1 MIEPSAITIHAR
13 WTAPGCFFLWGTRHK
28 GGVCDAYDLKS
39 LLFAW
44 HQPSFYGTFIEV
56 TESLN
61 VEGLQLAALEALDY
75 FCAPGAVQH
84 TKLEWD
90 AEVQELLRLA
100 PHMKEALVQGRC
112 MPDFAKWKAGELG
125 WKLQLPEAVTAR
137 GLSLLAQQ
145 WMDRLIPEWA
155 EEDGTLR
162 QSIRQLELTY
172 PLIARGKLPTDL
184 WMDEEDWLV
193 SIGWQTDGTPF
204 RTCLQLSEPPQGRGS
219 WPLRVVL
226 QDRADK
232 ARLHELDPRAV
243 ASLAALA
250 ERSDAAV
257 QAADGHPAQAGSGL
271 TAETPDSDA
280 PAAAHEDALLAAE
293 PHPAAAPAVGGP
305 AAAAANTPEATA
317 ASALAAADVPEA
329 LAGLPAAWQP
339 QLLRA
344 ARDLAKW
351 ERILP
356 WLAGSSGGLRS
367 ELTADEA
374 WRLMSDGS
382 LRLMEAGYSVFLPA
396 WWERLRRTKPRLK
409 AKIKSSVG
417 STPQAMFGLQ
427 QLMEFDWKVALG
439 DIELTEEEFR
449 ALLEENRRLVQIQG
463 QWVQLDPDQLLQLQQ
478 VIAQVQKKEGL
489 SLRDVLELHLL
500 GSSEGEDEFGFERS
514 LQMEVELNE
523 QLQDMVDLL
532 NHTKQVPIIEPP
544 ASFLGTLRPYQVE
557 GISWL
562 LFLRGA
568 GLGGCLA
575 DDMGLGKTIQ
585 MITYL
590 LCIREQALSAQGGRD
605 ARPPLLRSGDA
616 QETALKEPPAAT
628 VRARGLKPAETAR
641 QSEAPTPPSLL
652 ICPTSVLGNWQKEL
666 ERFAPL
672 LNIYLHYGP
681 NRAKGDAFRDA
692 VQGYDLVLTT
702 YTLSHLDETE
712 FTSVEWNAICLDEAQ
727 NIKNAYTKQ
736 ATSIRS
742 FRGRHRIAMTGT
754 PIENR
759 LTELW
764 SIFDFLNPGYLGT
777 LRDFTHRYVS
787 AIERS
792 NDPEL
797 VSKVQRLIRP
807 FLLRRVKKDPA
818 IQLDLPD
825 KYEYKTFVSLTAEQG
840 ILYENYIKDMFER
853 LDRLSVMERRGLIL
867 AALTKLKQICNHP
880 SLMLKEPAGA
890 PWQQRSNKVER
901 LLEMVHEL
909 RQEGDKCLIFTQF
922 VETGHLLQRIL
933 EQELGSPVAFLHGGT
948 PKLARDRMI
957 SHFQDETLPAEEQTG
972 IFLLSLK
979 AGGTGLNLTAA
990 NHVFHFDRWWNPAVE
1005 NQATDRAFRI
1015 GQTRHVQVHKF
1026 VTLGTLEERIDEMID
1041 KKQGLSQQ
1049 IVGNGEQ
1056 WITEL
1061 STEDLKE
1068 LFALRNEWV
1077 ET

>member
-1 MIEPSAITIHAR
+1 MIDTSAITVHAR
-13 WTAPGCFFLWGTRHK
+13 WTSPGCFFLWGTRYN
-28 GGVCDAYDLKS
+28 GGISDAYDLKC

-44 HQPSFYGTFIEV
+44 HEPSFYGTFIEV
-56 TESLN
+56 TELMN
-61 VEGLQLAALEALDY
+61 VEGLQLSALEALDY
-75 FCAPGAVQH
+75 FCSPSAVQH
-84 TKLEWD
+84 LKLDWSG
-90 AEVQELLRLA
+90 ELRELMRLA
-100 PHMKEALVQGRC
+100 PYVKEALVQGRC

-125 WKLQLPEAVTAR
+125 WKLQLPEHAAAD
-137 GLSLLAQQ
+137 GLSPLAQQ
-145 WMDRLIPEWA
+145 WMDRLIPEWG
-155 EEDGTLR
+155 EEDSLLR
-162 QSIRQLELTY
+162 QSIRQLEATY
-172 PLIARGKLPTDL
+172 PLLQRGKLPADL

-204 RTCLQLSEPPQGRGS
+204 RTCLQLSEPPQGRGDS

-232 ARLHELDPRAV
+232 TLMREVDAHALAAAFSAGSDGADAEAQPDGAV
-243 ASLAALA
+243 AAEPARALRGDDAAALA
-250 ERSDAAV
+250 E
-257 QAADGHPAQAGSGL
+257 L
-271 TAETPDSDA
+271 
-280 PAAAHEDALLAAE
+280 
-293 PHPAAAPAVGGP
+293 
-305 AAAAANTPEATA
+305 PE
-317 ASALAAADVPEA
+317 
-329 LAGLPAAWQP
+329 AWQP
-339 QLLRA
+339 ELHRS

-351 ERILP
+351 QRILP
-356 WLAGSSGGLRS
+356 WLERSSEPGVLRS
-367 ELTADEA
+367 ELSQDEA
-374 WRLMSDGS
+374 WQLLTDGS

-396 WWERLRRTKPRLK
+396 WWERIRRWRPRLK

-417 STPQAMFGLQ
+417 TGPQSMFGLE
-427 QLMEFDWKVALG
+427 QLMQFDWKIALG

-449 ALLEENRRLVQIQG
+449 ALLEENRKLVQIRG
-463 QWVQLDPDQLLQLQQ
+463 QWIQLDPDHLLQLQQ
-478 VIAQVQKKEGL
+478 VMKQVQKKQGL

-500 GSSEGEDEFGFERS
+500 GSSEGEEELGFQRS

-523 QLQDMVDLL
+523 QLQEMVDLL
-532 NHTKQVPIIEPP
+532 NHAKRPPLIEPP
-544 ASFLGTLRPYQVE
+544 DSFRGTLRPYQIE

-562 LFLRGA
+562 LFLRRF

-590 LCIREQALSAQGGRD
+590 LHLREQQKS
-605 ARPPLLRSGDA
+605 LREEHGA
-616 QETALKEPPAAT
+616 APA
-628 VRARGLKPAETAR
+628 
-641 QSEAPTPPSLL
+641 PSLL

-666 ERFAPL
+666 QRFAPEL
-672 LNIYLHYGP
+672 RVHLHYGP
-681 NRAKGDAFRDA
+681 GRAKGEAFKETCE
-692 VQGYDLVLTT
+692 GYDLVLTT

-712 FTSVEWNAICLDEAQ
+712 LAQLEWSSICLDEAQ

-736 ATSIRS
+736 ATSIR
-742 FRGRHRIAMTGT
+742 GLKGQHRIAMTGT

-777 LRDFTHRYVS
+777 LREFSHRFVS
-787 AIERS
+787 AIERT
-792 NDPEL
+792 NDSEL

-853 LDRLSVMERRGLIL
+853 LDRLSAMERRGLIL
-867 AALTKLKQICNHP
+867 AALTKLKQVCNHP
-880 SLMLKEPAGA
+880 ALMLKEPAGA

-901 LLEMVHEL
+901 LLEMVQEL

-933 EQELGSPVAFLHGGT
+933 EQELGTPAMFLHGGT
-948 PKLARDRMI
+948 PKAARDRMI
-957 SHFQDETLPAEEQTG
+957 TEFQDDSLPPERQPG

-1026 VTLGTLEERIDEMID
+1026 VTLGTLEERIDEMIE

-1061 STEDLKE
+1061 STDDLKE
-1068 LFALRNEWV
+1068 LFTLRKEWV
-1077 ET
+1077 EL

>member
-1 MIEPSAITIHAR
+1 MDSMIDTTAITVHTR
-13 WTAPGCFFLWGTRHK
+13 WIAPGCFFLWGTRYN
-28 GGVCDAYDLKS
+28 GGISDANDLKN

-61 VEGLQLAALEALDY
+61 VEGLQLPALEALDY
-75 FCAPGAVQH
+75 FCSPSAVQH
-84 TKLEWD
+84 LKLDWSREL
-90 AEVQELLRLA
+90 QELLHLA
-100 PHMKEALVQGRC
+100 PHVKEALVQGRC

-125 WKLQLPEAVTAR
+125 WKLALPDSVAAE
-137 GLSLLAQQ
+137 GLSPLAQQ
-145 WMDRLIPEWA
+145 WMDQLIPEWG
-155 EEDGTLR
+155 EEDGMLR
-162 QSIRQLELTY
+162 QSIRQLEQTY
-172 PLIARGKLPTDL
+172 PLLQRGKLPADL

-219 WPLRVVL
+219 WPLRVIL

-232 ARLHELDPRAV
+232 DVLREVDAAALEEAAQAGATALAAEAAEQPGGAEAPERA
-243 ASLAALA
+243 AAALA
-250 ERSDAAV
+250 AEAAEAR
-257 QAADGHPAQAGSGL
+257 AADAFAAHPAL
-271 TAETPDSDA
+271 AE
-280 PAAAHEDALLAAE
+280 
-293 PHPAAAPAVGGP
+293 
-305 AAAAANTPEATA
+305 
-317 ASALAAADVPEA
+317 
-329 LAGLPAAWQP
+329 LPAAWRP
-339 QLLRA
+339 HLHRA
-344 ARDLAKW
+344 AKDLAKW
-351 ERILP
+351 RRIQPSLQQSEDTP
-356 WLAGSSGGLRS
+356 ALRT
-367 ELTADEA
+367 ELSQEEA
-374 WRLMSDGS
+374 WQLLTQGS

-396 WWERLRRTKPRLK
+396 WWERIRRWKPRLK

-417 STPQAMFGLQ
+417 SGPQAMFGLQ
-427 QLMEFDWKVALG
+427 QLMQFDWKIALG

-449 ALLEENRRLVQIQG
+449 ALLEEKRKLVQIRG
-463 QWVQLDPDQLLQLQQ
+463 QWIQLDPTQLQQ
-478 VIAQVQKKEGL
+478 LEQVMKQVQKKQGL
-489 SLRDVLELHLL
+489 SFRDVLELHLL
-500 GSSEGEDEFGFERS
+500 GSSEGEEEFGFQRS

-523 QLQDMVDLL
+523 QLHEMVELL
-532 NHTKQVPIIEPP
+532 NHSKRPP
-544 ASFLGTLRPYQVE
+544 LIDPPSSFRGTLRPYQVE

-562 LFLRGA
+562 LFLRRA

-590 LCIREQALSAQGGRD
+590 LHMREQASSA
-605 ARPPLLRSGDA
+605 AA
-616 QETALKEPPAAT
+616 HAAEEPA
-628 VRARGLKPAETAR
+628 
-641 QSEAPTPPSLL
+641 PSLL

-666 ERFAPL
+666 QRFAPEL
-672 LNIYLHYGP
+672 KIHLHYGP
-681 NRAKGDAFRDA
+681 NRAKGEAFKDAC
-692 VQGYDLVLTT
+692 QGHDLILTT
-702 YTLSHLDETE
+702 YTLSHLDEVE
-712 FTSVEWNAICLDEAQ
+712 LSQVEWSSICLDEAQ

-742 FRGRHRIAMTGT
+742 LKGQHRIAMTGT

-777 LRDFTHRYVS
+777 LREFTHRYVT
-787 AIERS
+787 AIEKS

-797 VSKVQRLIRP
+797 VNKVQRLIRP

-825 KYEYKTFVSLTAEQG
+825 KHEYKTFVSLTAEQG
-840 ILYENYIKDMFER
+840 ILYENYIKDMFDR
-853 LDRLSVMERRGLIL
+853 LDRLSAMERRGLIL

-901 LLEMVHEL
+901 LLEMVQEL

-922 VETGHLLQRIL
+922 VETGHLLGRIL
-933 EQELGSPVAFLHGGT
+933 EQELGEPVLFLHGGT
-948 PKLARDRMI
+948 PKAGRDRMI
-957 SHFQDETLPAEEQTG
+957 SEFQGDTQLTEAQPG

-1026 VTLGTLEERIDEMID
+1026 VTLGTLEERIDEMIE

-1061 STEDLKE
+1061 STDDLKE
-1068 LFALRNEWV
+1068 LFSLRNEWV
-1077 ET
+1077 EG

>member
-1 MIEPSAITIHAR
+1 MIESSAITVHAR
-13 WTAPGCFFLWGTRHK
+13 WTAPGCFFVWGTRYK
-28 GGVCDAYDLKS
+28 GGICDAYDLKNV
-39 LLFAW
+39 LFAW

-56 TESLN
+56 SESMN
-61 VEGLQLAALEALDY
+61 VEGLQLPALEALDY
-75 FCAPGAVQH
+75 FCSPGAVQH
-84 TKLEWD
+84 VSLEWTP
-90 AEVQELLRLA
+90 ELQELMRLA

-112 MPDFAKWKAGELG
+112 MPDFTKWKAGELG
-125 WKLQLPEAVTAR
+125 WKLQLPEQVAAE
-137 GLSLLAQQ
+137 GLSPLAQQ

-172 PLIARGKLPTDL
+172 PLLQRGKLPADL

-232 ARLHELDPRAV
+232 AQLRELDPHAV
-243 ASLAALA
+243 AALAALSVHSA
-250 ERSDAAV
+250 DAA
-257 QAADGHPAQAGSGL
+257 ARTLDASPA
-271 TAETPDSDA
+271 PD
-280 PAAAHEDALLAAE
+280 AAAHALDASHA
-293 PHPAAAPAVGGP
+293 PDAAAHALDASPAPG
-305 AAAAANTPEATA
+305 AA
-317 ASALAAADVPEA
+317 VPEP
-329 LAGLPAAWQP
+329 LADLPAAWQP
-339 QLLRA
+339 QLVRA
-344 ARDLAKW
+344 AHDLAKW
-351 ERILP
+351 QRILP
-356 WLAGSSGGLRS
+356 WLTRTSGAPGELRS

-374 WRLMSDGS
+374 WQLMSNGS

-396 WWERLRRTKPRLK
+396 WWERIRRTKPRLK

-417 STPQAMFGLQ
+417 SAPQSMFGLQ
-427 QLMEFDWKVALG
+427 QLMQFDWKVALG
-439 DIELTEEEFR
+439 DIELTEEQFR

-478 VIAQVQKKEGL
+478 VIAQVQKKQGL

-500 GSSEGEDEFGFERS
+500 GSTEGEEEYGFERS

-532 NHTKQVPIIEPP
+532 NHTKRPPLLEPP
-544 ASFLGTLRPYQVE
+544 ASFRGTLRPYQVE

-562 LFLRGA
+562 LFLRSV

-590 LCIREQALSAQGGRD
+590 LHIRSEQDAQGAGGSA
-605 ARPPLLRSGDA
+605 ARPQHMRSNSNDIADFEPSSGATPGLRGPRLALRGTAGGAGD
-616 QETALKEPPAAT
+616 TSSAA
-628 VRARGLKPAETAR
+628 
-641 QSEAPTPPSLL
+641 PSLL

-666 ERFAPL
+666 DRFAPL

-681 NRAKGDAFRDA
+681 NRAKGNAFQEAIR
-692 VQGYDLVLTT
+692 GYDLVLTT
-702 YTLSHLDETE
+702 YTLSHLDESE
-712 FTSVEWNAICLDEAQ
+712 LTSVEWNSICLDEAQ

-742 FRGRHRIAMTGT
+742 FHSRHRIAMTGT

-787 AIERS
+787 AIEKS

-797 VSKVQRLIRP
+797 IAKVQRLIRP

-818 IQLDLPD
+818 IQLDLPE
-825 KYEYKTFVSLTAEQG
+825 KHEYKTFVSLTAEQG

-880 SLMLKEPAGA
+880 SLMLKEPATA

-901 LLEMVHEL
+901 LLEMVQEL

-933 EQELGSPVAFLHGGT
+933 EQELGAPVPFLHGGT
-948 PKLARDRMI
+948 PKATRDQMI
-957 SHFQDETLPAEEQTG
+957 TQFQDETLPPEEQNG
-972 IFLLSLK
+972 IFILSLK

-1056 WITEL
+1056 WITEM

-1068 LFALRNEWV
+1068 LFALRSEWV
-1077 ET
+1077 EA

>member
-1 MIEPSAITIHAR
+1 MIDTSAITVHAK
-13 WTAPGCFFLWGTRHK
+13 WVAPGGFFWWGTRYN
-28 GGVCDAYDLKS
+28 GGISDANDLKS

-44 HQPSFYGTFIEV
+44 HEPSFYGTFIEV
-56 TESLN
+56 AESMN
-61 VEGLQLAALEALDY
+61 VEGLHLSALEALDY
-75 FCAPGAVQH
+75 LCSPSAVQH
-84 TKLEWD
+84 VKLDWSG
-90 AEVQELLRLA
+90 ELRELMRLA
-100 PHMKEALVQGRC
+100 PHVKEALVQGRC

-125 WKLQLPEAVTAR
+125 WKLQLPDHVAAA
-137 GLSLLAQQ
+137 GLSPLAQQ

-155 EEDGTLR
+155 GEDSLLR
-162 QSIRQLELTY
+162 QSIRQLEATY
-172 PLIARGKLPTDL
+172 PLLQRGKLPADL

-204 RTCLQLSEPPQGRGS
+204 RTCLQLSEPQHGRGDS

-232 ARLHELDPRAV
+232 TLLREVDAQALAAAGGPDAD
-243 ASLAALA
+243 AGDAAAALA
-250 ERSDAAV
+250 E
-257 QAADGHPAQAGSGL
+257 L
-271 TAETPDSDA
+271 PD
-280 PAAAHEDALLAAE
+280 
-293 PHPAAAPAVGGP
+293 
-305 AAAAANTPEATA
+305 
-317 ASALAAADVPEA
+317 
-329 LAGLPAAWQP
+329 AWQP
-339 QLLRA
+339 ELHRA

-351 ERILP
+351 QRILP
-356 WLAGSSGGLRS
+356 WLAHSSEPGALRS
-367 ELTADEA
+367 ELTQEEA
-374 WRLMSDGS
+374 WQLLTDGS

-396 WWERLRRTKPRLK
+396 WWERIRRWRPRLK

-417 STPQAMFGLQ
+417 SGPQSMFGLE
-427 QLMEFDWKVALG
+427 QLMQFDWKIALG

-449 ALLEENRRLVQIQG
+449 ALLEENRKLVQIRG
-463 QWVQLDPDQLLQLQQ
+463 QWIQLDPAQLQQLQQ
-478 VIAQVQKKEGL
+478 VMKQVQKRQGL

-500 GSSEGEDEFGFERS
+500 GSPEGEEELGFQRS
-514 LQMEVELNE
+514 LQMEVELSG
-523 QLQDMVDLL
+523 QLEEMVGLL
-532 NHTKQVPIIEPP
+532 NHTKRPPLLEPP
-544 ASFLGTLRPYQVE
+544 VTFRGTLRPYQIE

-562 LFLRGA
+562 MFLRRF

-590 LCIREQALSAQGGRD
+590 LHLREEQMAPPEEPSA
-605 ARPPLLRSGDA
+605 
-616 QETALKEPPAAT
+616 
-628 VRARGLKPAETAR
+628 
-641 QSEAPTPPSLL
+641 PSLL

-666 ERFAPL
+666 QRFAPE
-672 LNIYLHYGP
+672 LNVHLHYGP
-681 NRAKGDAFRDA
+681 GRAKGDAFKA
-692 VQGYDLVLTT
+692 VCEGYDLVLTT
-702 YTLSHLDETE
+702 YTLSHLDEAELTQL
-712 FTSVEWNAICLDEAQ
+712 EWSSICLDEAQ

-742 FRGRHRIAMTGT
+742 LKGRHRIALTGT

-777 LRDFTHRYVS
+777 LREFNHRFVS
-787 AIERS
+787 AIERT
-792 NDPEL
+792 NDSEL
-797 VSKVQRLIRP
+797 VAKVQRLVRP

-825 KYEYKTFVSLTAEQG
+825 KHEYKTFVSLTAEQG
-840 ILYENYIKDMFER
+840 TLYENYIKDMFER
-853 LDRLSVMERRGLIL
+853 LDRLSPMERRGMIL
-867 AALTKLKQICNHP
+867 AALTKLKQVCNHP
-880 SLMLKEPAGA
+880 ALMLKEPAAA

-901 LLEMVHEL
+901 LLEMVQEL

-933 EQELGSPVAFLHGGT
+933 EQELGTPVMFLHGGT
-948 PKLARDRMI
+948 PRAARDRMI
-957 SHFQDETLPAEEQTG
+957 ADFQDDSPPFERQPG

-1026 VTLGTLEERIDEMID
+1026 VTLGTLEERIDEMIE

-1061 STEDLKE
+1061 STDDLKE
-1068 LFALRNEWV
+1068 LFSLRKEWV
-1077 ET
+1077 EL

>member
-1 MIEPSAITIHAR
+1 MIDSSAITVHAR
-13 WTAPGCFFLWGTRHK
+13 WTAPGCFFIWGTRYK
-28 GGVCDAYDLKS
+28 GGICDAYELKS
-39 LLFAW
+39 QLFAW
-44 HQPSFYGTFIEV
+44 HKPSFYGTFIEV
-56 TESLN
+56 IESQN
-61 VEGLQLAALEALDY
+61 VEGLQLDALEALDY
-75 FCAPGAVQH
+75 FIRPGAVQH
-84 TKLEWD
+84 MKLEWD
-90 AEVQELLRLA
+90 AELTDLMQLA
-100 PHMKEALVQGRC
+100 PHVKEALVQGRC
-112 MPDFAKWKAGELG
+112 MPDFTKWQAGELG
-125 WKLQLPEAVTAR
+125 WKLKLPEHVAAR
-137 GLSLLAQQ
+137 GLSPLAQQ
-145 WMDRLIPEWA
+145 WMDRLIPAWA

-172 PLIARGKLPTDL
+172 PLIARGKLPADL

-193 SIGWQTDGTPF
+193 SIGWQTDSTPF

-219 WPLRVVL
+219 WRLSVVL

-232 ARLHELDPRAV
+232 ALLHELEPQAI
-243 ASLAALA
+243 AELATLAAA
-250 ERSDAAV
+250 SDA
-257 QAADGHPAQAGSGL
+257 
-271 TAETPDSDA
+271 DA
-280 PAAAHEDALLAAE
+280 PAGDGAAAKPAPAGGE
-293 PHPAAAPAVGGP
+293 PAAAPA
-305 AAAAANTPEATA
+305 AAA
-317 ASALAAADVPEA
+317 VPAA
-329 LAGLPAAWQP
+329 LAGLPESWQP

-351 ERILP
+351 QRILP
-356 WLAGSSGGLRS
+356 WLSTGDAAGGLKGT
-367 ELTADEA
+367 LTADEA
-374 WRLMSDGS
+374 WLFMSDGS
-382 LRLMEAGYSVFLPA
+382 LRLMEAGYSVMLPA

-409 AKIKSSVG
+409 AKLKSSVG
-417 STPQAMFGLQ
+417 SAPQAMFGLQ
-427 QLMEFDWKVALG
+427 QLMQFDWKVALG

-463 QWVQLDPDQLLQLQQ
+463 QWVQLDPNQLLQLQQ
-478 VIAQVQKKEGL
+478 VISQVEKKQGL
-489 SLRDVLELHLL
+489 TLRDVLELHLL
-500 GSSEGEDEFGFERS
+500 GSSEGEEELGFERS
-514 LQMEVELNE
+514 LQMDVELNE
-523 QLQDMVDLL
+523 QLQHMVDLL
-532 NHTKQVPIIEPP
+532 NHTKQVPLIEPP
-544 ASFLGTLRPYQVE
+544 LSFRGTLRPYQIE

-562 LFLRGA
+562 LFLRSA
-568 GLGGCLA
+568 GLGSCLA

-590 LCIREQALSAQGGRD
+590 LYIREQAASSTTDGVDGAV
-605 ARPPLLRSGDA
+605 RPPLLRSDTRITRMTGDDA
-616 QETALKEPPAAT
+616 AAASAAKRTPNSGPSTDASIAPDRSAPAA
-628 VRARGLKPAETAR
+628 
-641 QSEAPTPPSLL
+641 PSLL

-666 ERFAPL
+666 DRFAPL

-681 NRAKGDAFRDA
+681 NRLKGESFKEAIS
-692 VQGYDLVLTT
+692 GYDLVLTT
-702 YTLSHLDETE
+702 YTLSHLDEAE
-712 FTSVEWNAICLDEAQ
+712 LTSMEWNAICLDEAQ

-742 FRGRHRIAMTGT
+742 LQGRHRIAMTGT

-764 SIFDFLNPGYLGT
+764 SIFDFLNPGYLGS
-777 LRDFTHRYVS
+777 LRDFTQRYVN
-787 AIERS
+787 AIERT

-825 KYEYKTFVSLTAEQG
+825 KHEYKTFVSLTAEQG
-840 ILYENYIKDMFER
+840 ILYENYIKDMFDK

-901 LLEMVHEL
+901 LLEMVQEL

-933 EQELGSPVAFLHGGT
+933 EQELGTRVPFLHGGT
-948 PKLARDRMI
+948 PKAARDRMI
-957 SHFQDETLPAEEQTG
+957 ADFQDETLPEEEQNG

-1061 STEDLKE
+1061 STDDLRE
-1068 LFALRNEWV
+1068 LFSLRNEWV
-1077 ET
+1077 EA